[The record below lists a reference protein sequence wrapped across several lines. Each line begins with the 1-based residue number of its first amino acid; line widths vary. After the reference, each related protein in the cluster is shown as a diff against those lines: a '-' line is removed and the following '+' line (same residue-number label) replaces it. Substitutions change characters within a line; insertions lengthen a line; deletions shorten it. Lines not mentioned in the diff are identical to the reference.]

1 MLLKKIFKSS
11 SLIITILILGCAKN
25 EVKEKVLLRPVKY
38 SEVSYLGGEK
48 IRQFSGTAKTEKIIN
63 LSFRSSGIVTKFDM
77 KLGQRV
83 KKNELLGRLDNV
95 SARLSYESSI
105 ESQNSSESQMNT
117 AKLNLN
123 RIRSL
128 YEKGSSSLSDYEA
141 AKNSYKTAVASFESS
156 KRSVAIQKD
165 KIQYGYLYAPEN
177 GVIASVSAEIDEN
190 ISPGQVVGVL
200 NAGSSIEISLGLPE
214 SVINYVKKG
223 MKVSVLFTAI
233 ENKNFNAVVTE
244 VAPSININ
252 NSTYPITV
260 VVTDTDARI
269 RSGMAANVTF
279 QFASKKNNNKMLVVP
294 YNAVGEN
301 SKGRFVFTIEEKDN
315 TAIVIKK
322 KITVGDLID
331 NKFEVLSGLKIGQ
344 KVATAGLQTLL
355 DGQKVKL
362 N

>member
-1 MLLKKIFKSS
+1 M
-11 SLIITILILGCAKN
+11 
-25 EVKEKVLLRPVKY
+25 
-38 SEVSYLGGEK
+38 
-48 IRQFSGTAKTEKIIN
+48 RQ
-63 LSFRSSGIVTKFDM
+63 
-77 KLGQRV
+77 Q
-83 KKNELLGRLDNV
+83 
-95 SARLSYESSI
+95 
-105 ESQNSSESQMNT
+105 
-117 AKLNLN
+117 
-123 RIRSL
+123 
-128 YEKGSSSLSDYEA
+128 
-141 AKNSYKTAVASFESS
+141 KNSYKTAVASFESS

>member
-1 MLLKKIFKSS
+1 
-11 SLIITILILGCAKN
+11 
-25 EVKEKVLLRPVKY
+25 
-38 SEVSYLGGEK
+38 
-48 IRQFSGTAKTEKIIN
+48 
-63 LSFRSSGIVTKFDM
+63 
-77 KLGQRV
+77 
-83 KKNELLGRLDNV
+83 
-95 SARLSYESSI
+95 
-105 ESQNSSESQMNT
+105 
-117 AKLNLN
+117 
-123 RIRSL
+123 
-128 YEKGSSSLSDYEA
+128 
-141 AKNSYKTAVASFESS
+141 
-156 KRSVAIQKD
+156 
-165 KIQYGYLYAPEN
+165 
-177 GVIASVSAEIDEN
+177 
-190 ISPGQVVGVL
+190 
-200 NAGSSIEISLGLPE
+200 
-214 SVINYVKKG
+214 